1 MVSIEIQTLL
11 FQHKYIRTR
20 FLQLL
25 KEIEDSGKESDALHF
40 RLKTGSS
47 ERAHI
52 GWQMLHCAATYDR
65 YLNIRLL
72 EKEVKDRELVEN
84 YASGSTP
91 TASIRV
97 SPELIKTKLLETTSA
112 YYNYFSNL
120 KIEDLDEFPHP
131 RIDRTYRDILMILN
145 WHEAEHMGQ
154 CQITWNSF
162 KALQSI

>member
-11 FQHKYIRTR
+11 FQHKYIRSR

-25 KEIEDSGKESDALHF
+25 KEIEESGKESDALHF

-52 GWQMLHCAATYDR
+52 GWQMLHCAATYDK
-65 YLNIRLL
+65 YLNVRLL
-72 EKEVKDRELVEN
+72 EKEVKDKDLVEN

-91 TASIRV
+91 SASIKV
-97 SPELIKTKLLETTSA
+97 NTEIIKTKLLETTSP

-120 KIEDLDEFPHP
+120 KIENLDEFPHP

-162 KALQSI
+162 KALHSI